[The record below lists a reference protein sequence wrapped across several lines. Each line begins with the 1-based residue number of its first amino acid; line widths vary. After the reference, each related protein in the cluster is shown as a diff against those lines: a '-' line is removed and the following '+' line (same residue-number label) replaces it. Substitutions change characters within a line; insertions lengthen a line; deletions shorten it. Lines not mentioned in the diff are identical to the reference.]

1 MTAHGF
7 CSRVSEAEEGVFPGT
22 GVRGEVY
29 VLLPVEKRFW
39 GAREMNTAWAAP
51 AELDAIRQARRA
63 GVTTRLYNPPEGD
76 GAPAI
81 RVHASPSAS
90 AASLETA
97 SGLTRALSAHG
108 WTAEPVPAPCL
119 AICTQGT
126 RDRCCAKWGFAVF
139 REARS
144 LWRAGRFPFEPLEC
158 SHLGGDR
165 YAATGIVFPSG
176 SMYGHLDRAD
186 LQLLGEAEAG
196 GRILAGHY
204 RGRVF
209 EGDLTQ
215 IVRAGLARDGHPV
228 DATSPLEI
236 LDPEAAPGDLTV
248 AAGEAR
254 FRVSLGVV
262 ESDFYGSCKALAQA
276 RVSHAR
282 RIVYE
287 RADRLQDAPRHGTA
301 LSDGAS

>member
-1 MTAHGF
+1 MTAPGF
-7 CSRVSEAEEGVFPGT
+7 CSRVSEAEEGVFAGT
-22 GVRGEVY
+22 GVRGQIY
-29 VLLPVEKRFW
+29 VLLPVDKRFW
-39 GAREMNTAWAAP
+39 GSSEMNTAWAAP

-63 GVTTRLYNPPEGD
+63 GVTTRLYNPPDDE
-76 GAPAI
+76 AAQRI
-81 RVHASPSAS
+81 RMHGSSSAS
-90 AASLETA
+90 GDAREAA
-97 SGLTRALSAHG
+97 SGLIDALSAHG
-108 WTAEPVPAPCL
+108 WTTDPVARPCL
-119 AICTQGT
+119 AVCTQGT

-139 REARS
+139 REASR
-144 LWRAGRFPFEPLEC
+144 LWREDRFPFEPLEC

-165 YAATGIVFPSG
+165 YAATGIIFPSG

-186 LQLLGEAEAG
+186 LQRLGETEAE

-215 IVRAGLARDGHPV
+215 VVRAGLARDGHGIG
-228 DATSPLEI
+228 ATSPLQI
-236 LDPEAAPGDLTV
+236 LNPEAAPGDLTV

-276 RVSHAR
+276 RASHAR

-287 RADRLQDAPRHGTA
+287 SAERLEDLPRQGTA
-301 LSDGAS
+301 

>member
-1 MTAHGF
+1 MTIGDF
-7 CSRVSEAEEGVFPGT
+7 CSRLSQAEEGVFPGT

-29 VLLPVEKRFW
+29 VLLPVDKKLW
-39 GAREMNTAWAAP
+39 GDSELNTNWATP
-51 AELDAIRQARRA
+51 AELDAIKRSRRS
-63 GVTTRLYNPPEGD
+63 GVTTRLYNPPD
-76 GAPAI
+76 DQQSPV

-90 AASLETA
+90 AASLQVA
-97 SGLTRALSAHG
+97 ADMIAALSAHG
-108 WTAEPVPAPCL
+108 WAREPAPAPCL

-126 RDRCCAKWGFAVF
+126 RDRCCAKWGFAVY
-139 REARS
+139 REASR
-144 LWRAGRFPFEPLEC
+144 LWRDGLLPYEPLEC

-165 YAATGIVFPSG
+165 YAATGIMFPSG

-186 LQLLGEAEAG
+186 LQVLGQTDAAN
-196 GRILAGHY
+196 RILPGHY

-209 EGDLTQ
+209 EGDLVQ
-215 IVRAGLARDGHPV
+215 IVRAGLSRDGHPV

-236 LDPEAAPGDLTV
+236 LNPEAAPEDVLVV
-248 AAGEAR
+248 AGATR
-254 FRVSLGVV
+254 LRVSLGVV

-287 RADRLQDAPRHGTA
+287 RAERLEG
-301 LSDGAS
+301 

>member
-1 MTAHGF
+1 MTIGDF

-39 GAREMNTAWAAP
+39 GAGEMNTAWAAP
-51 AELDAIRQARRA
+51 EELEAIRRSRRA
-63 GVTTRLYNPPEGD
+63 GVTTRLYNPPD
-76 GAPAI
+76 AQPQRI

-97 SGLTRALSAHG
+97 AAMIEALAAHG
-108 WTAEPVPAPCL
+108 WAAEPAPGPCL

-126 RDRCCAKWGFAVF
+126 RDRCCAKWGFAVY
-139 REARS
+139 REASR
-144 LWRAGRFPFEPLEC
+144 LWLQGRLPFEPLEC

-186 LQLLGEAEAG
+186 LQVLGETEAD

-209 EGDLTQ
+209 EGELSQ
-215 IVRAGLARDGHPV
+215 IVREGLSRDGHPV
-228 DATSPLEI
+228 GSISPLEI
-236 LDPEAAPGDLTV
+236 LNPEAAPEDLIVV
-248 AAGEAR
+248 AGTAR

-262 ESDFYGSCKALAQA
+262 ESDFYGSCKALAQE
-276 RVSHAR
+276 RISHAR
-282 RIVYE
+282 RLVY
-287 RADRLQDAPRHGTA
+287 RQGHL
-301 LSDGAS
+301 LKSF